1 MGTIFDI
8 FSDIFEDN
16 RCALVYLLYVAVGI
30 ALYMNPKW
38 EIRGYLRS
46 PRWKWVTAAVI
57 LGHLLSIGLVF
68 ACGWQTNIGFILLV
82 LAGNA
87 GIDFLLFFWL
97 KKVPDKERKRLEE
110 ILEKK
115 SDLLREYYAVTA
127 LNEAVM
133 IPPDLKRYKRV
144 LYHLLCQMGDI
155 QRAYNIMTEEETE
168 NSPERLMYESVLEE
182 VKGHLVQA
190 EEKMKAALDLSDEK
204 KNRKLHIQLLNNY
217 GRNCRIRGNSEEAAF
232 YYNKAKELLQ
242 PGDTKELIH
251 NVYYNYIANECFL
264 GRDLERLTLLKRE
277 YQAMLDM
284 ENFYD
289 IVEYRNLELFL
300 AKQTHDREL
309 TVKVIENGMEM
320 IRGKLQEEEMIKRL
334 NYEVSS
340 FRLAHTSGV
349 DVRPCLEAIRND
361 FGILKELAMPERYY
375 LIKELHIAVREE
387 AVLPE
392 QMREEFSDIFDYAVD
407 YIEHKAKADLQK
419 YIQTLPESA
428 VYAYGHAQE
437 EIVGI
442 ERYQERYSY
451 SDCRKRMLSVR
462 DTYERRELEAE
473 AMRVSLNWADENF
486 QLLNVDDNMEVIHRD
501 EVREALEYA
510 ERIVKGLLY
519 HPAFAEDYLR
529 LAFCYMHLYEYQKGK
544 QYYRQFAE
552 CNIAP
557 EHYTPW
563 MQGNIEFVRVMTFV
577 DDVQTELIRLKTDKE
592 ALLALSPKAKQWI
605 AAYPESSSEDITLL
619 WGSFFVGNRYPIHAK
634 MLYWRDADG
643 GMRDS
648 YFWLI
653 MPQILWNGTMEI
665 AFELDMAYPQISEED
680 AVDFHKRI
688 FFADTHPLQT
698 KKSIWLQRLLA
709 KQVQISDIECKNR
722 FFPTQYPDGRI
733 TYLEEIRLAV
743 VGKLTDY
750 FPGTA

>member
-1 MGTIFDI
+1 MSGTIFDI
-8 FSDIFEDN
+8 FSTIFGDN
-16 RCALVYLLYVAVGI
+16 KCALIYLLYAAALI
-30 ALYMNPKW
+30 ALYVNPKL
-38 EIRGYLRS
+38 EIKGYLRS
-46 PRWKWVTAAVI
+46 PRWRWTTAAVM
-57 LGHLLSIGLVF
+57 LGHLFSIGLVF
-68 ACGWQTNIGFILLV
+68 ACGWQTSIGFILLV
-82 LAGNA
+82 LTGNA
-87 GIDFLLFFWL
+87 GVDFLLFFWL
-97 KKVPDKERKRLEE
+97 RKVPDKERKRLEE

-115 SDLLREYYAVTA
+115 SDLLREYYAVAA

-155 QRAYNIMTEEETE
+155 QRAYNIMTEEEPE

-217 GRNCRIRGNSEEAAF
+217 GRNCRIRGNLEEASF
-232 YYNKAKELLQ
+232 YYNKAREQLH

-264 GRDLERLTLLKRE
+264 GRDLERLALLKQE
-277 YQAMLDM
+277 YQSMLDM

-300 AKQTHDREL
+300 AKQTHDRQL

-375 LIKELHIAVREE
+375 LIKELHIAVREG

-407 YIEHKAKADLQK
+407 YIEHKAKADLQE

-451 SDCRKRMLSVR
+451 ADCRKRMLSVR

-501 EVREALEYA
+501 DVREALEYA

-544 QYYRQFAE
+544 KYYRQFEE

-563 MQGNIEFVRVMTFV
+563 MQGNIEFVKLMTFV
-577 DDVQTELIRLKTDKE
+577 DGVQTELIKLKTDKE
-592 ALLALSPKAKQWI
+592 ALAALSPKAKQWI

-619 WGSFFVGNRYPIHAK
+619 WGSFFVGTQYPIHAK
-634 MLYWRDADG
+634 KLQWHDADG
-643 GMRDS
+643 VPQGS

-665 AFELDMAYPQISEED
+665 AFELDMAYSQISEED
-680 AVDFHKRI
+680 AVDFNKRI

-709 KQVQISDIECKNR
+709 KQVQISDIEWKNR
-722 FFPTQYPDGRI
+722 FFPTQYPDGRK

-743 VGKLTDY
+743 VEKL
-750 FPGTA
+750 